1 MIIDI
6 TRIFPDS
13 LMRIFFETVLWSILF
28 RSFTKQ
34 KINKFIVFAIM
45 LLLPYGIIS
54 LITVFWGYPNGFG
67 GVILFLCFFICFI
80 LFYEGRT
87 LQKILYYFISFAL
100 YCFITLISTYI
111 LDALYPNIFYTA
123 NSNIITNEYTLF
135 SFLANYITPIII
147 SFPANCIIRFFFKHK
162 NSNLISK
169 YTAGYLL
176 MPFSQISIIF
186 FASAILQELSNY
198 GIKIDENAD
207 YKFHIPISL
216 MFAFSLL
223 ADWYIFSMVDKT
235 ESSNKKILELM
246 ARNKQNEIEYHSIKQ
261 AEKDNNALRKMRHDI
276 INQNMALSILLQNG
290 KTEDAVKMLDSLE
303 DKIEDITPK
312 SYCSNNLINA
322 ILQLENSKAEK
333 AGVSLNIS
341 ASCSEQ
347 LSILS
352 DTDICSLI
360 TNVADNAIEAAEG
373 SKVNKKQV
381 ELIIK
386 TANKMLF
393 IHTENPFEIT
403 SKDKSGFFKSSKK
416 DKDRHGLGLQ
426 IIKSIVKKY
435 QGNIKYSI
443 NDNIF
448 SLDISIAL
456 SNSA

>member
-1 MIIDI
+1 MIINI

-13 LMRIFFETVLWSILF
+13 FMRFFFETVLWSVLF

-34 KINKFIVFAIM
+34 KINKFIEFAIM

-54 LITVFWGYPNGFG
+54 LITVFWGYPDGFG
-67 GVILFLCFFICFI
+67 GLILFSSFFVCFM

-100 YCFITLISTYI
+100 YCFITLISTCI
-111 LDALYPNIFYTA
+111 LDALYPDIFTA
-123 NSNIITNEYTLF
+123 NINIRINEYTLF
-135 SFLANYITPIII
+135 SFLANYITPIIL
-147 SFPANCIIRFFFKHK
+147 SFPVNCLIRFFFKHK
-162 NSNLISK
+162 NSNMISK

-176 MPFSQISIIF
+176 MPLSQFSLIF
-186 FASAILQELSNY
+186 FASAIAQELSNY

-207 YKFHIPISL
+207 YKFYIPISL

-235 ESSNKKILELM
+235 ETSNKKILELM
-246 ARNKQNEIEYHSIKQ
+246 ARDKQNEIEYHSIKQ

-276 INQNMALSILLQNG
+276 INQNMALSILLKNG
-290 KTEDAVKMLDSLE
+290 KTEDAVKMLDSIE
-303 DKIEDITPK
+303 DKIEDIIPK

-333 AGVSLNIS
+333 AGVYLNVS

-360 TNVADNAIEAAEG
+360 TNVADNAIEAAEN
-373 SKVNKKQV
+373 SKVNEKQV
-381 ELIIK
+381 KLIIK
-386 TANKMLF
+386 AVNRMLF

-403 SKDKSGFFKSSKK
+403 SKDKSGFFKSSKN
-416 DKDRHGLGLQ
+416 DKGRHGLGLQ
-426 IIKSIVKKY
+426 IIKSIIKKY
-435 QGNIKYSI
+435 HGDIKYNI
-443 NDNIF
+443 NNNIF

-456 SNSA
+456 NIEA